1 MILGYGNKRSYSTTR
16 CNIAAPLR
24 AIRRRFPTKMPLII
38 RKAAVEDVD
47 RLTECIYAAFLEDPW
62 GRIMFPKQPHPSA
75 DTPTKR
81 RYRRQIETD
90 SEISIM
96 KVIDTDI
103 EMMVGFARWEMYLK
117 ERPESEWKTDIK
129 AKREWDEGTNVEAA
143 EALVTEVS
151 RVEERVVAGSPHC
164 CKHIAEC

>member
-1 MILGYGNKRSYSTTR
+1 MQ
-16 CNIAAPLR
+16 
-24 AIRRRFPTKMPLII
+24 AIRRLKPSKMSLII
-38 RKAAVEDVD
+38 RKAAIEDVD

-81 RYRRQIETD
+81 RYRRQIESD
-90 SEISIM
+90 SGISIM

-103 EMMVGFARWEMYLK
+103 DMMVGFARWEMYLK

-129 AKREWDEGTNVEAA
+129 AKREWDEETNVEAA

-164 CKHIAEC
+164 CKHIEEC